1 MDNIIKYLLESS
13 VCIGLFYALYWAFLK
28 NETFFVLN
36 RFYLIL
42 SLIASFIIPLFNI
55 PSPLITNTISLRPDF
70 SAQSPLPA
78 ADGFSLIS
86 LMLLI
91 YTLGVI
97 FFLFRFL
104 VQLTQIVIVI
114 KKNGINRFQG
124 QNIVVVENER
134 TPFSFFNLI
143 FLNKKSIPPGSLTRI
158 ITHESI
164 HIKQMH
170 SIDLLIMEL
179 TSIFYWFNPFVWPYK
194 KSLKEIHEY
203 LADNAVIAQGCS
215 TAGYQLLILEQNV
228 GGKLFELANNLKQ
241 SQIKRRITMMTKIKS
256 RKRAG
261 LKVLLFL
268 PLAAMLILVFA
279 DARTVINPVDVSDAL
294 LSDSINTEQDKSA
307 EELKMKQKKLS
318 EIMKK
323 LEAEYNETE
332 DEAKKKE
339 IKLKMMDL
347 KKMTQEQKQKQEDE
361 RYDLIK
367 KLKAKYEATEYE
379 AKKKEIKL
387 KVMELEKAIA
397 MESQQQKSLKKIKI
411 AYAELEEKL
420 AATEDRELQE
430 KIKQKMEKLKMEAES
445 IKKQEQK
452 QKELEK
458 KK

>member
-279 DARTVINPVDVSDAL
+279 DARTVINPVAVSDTL